1 MSESEDIPKY
11 PQDYKSR
18 KLPNSENS
26 SNPVYLF
33 IEMTKLFQ
41 KSIEHEID
49 NLPAEEFTQEN
60 WEKARISAIARTQ
73 FPPRLMEYLF
83 QIGDAV
89 VALASGLDSRNCPQC
104 QSDSPEAQREFHRAY
119 KDWYSTRLSPI
130 ASMKALPGM
139 IGLARPG
146 WNAFSAFRRDMLV
159 ADARSHYGAARYRGL
174 SRPEALEEI
183 ADVYGYDEIRSVE
196 RLIADPPTS
205 RPDDD

>member
-11 PQDYKSR
+11 PQDYKSQ

-33 IEMTKLFQ
+33 IEMMKIFQ
-41 KSIEHEID
+41 KSIEHEVD
-49 NLPAEEFTQEN
+49 NLPAEKFTPEN
-60 WEKARISAIARTQ
+60 WEKARLSAIAHTQ

-83 QIGDAV
+83 QVGDAV
-89 VALASGLDSRNCPQC
+89 VALASGLDSRNCPPC

-130 ASMKALPGM
+130 ASMAALPGM

-146 WNAFSAFRRDMLV
+146 WNAFSAFRSDMQV
-159 ADARSHYGAARYRGL
+159 ADARRHYGAARYRGL
-174 SRPEALEEI
+174 SRAEALEEV